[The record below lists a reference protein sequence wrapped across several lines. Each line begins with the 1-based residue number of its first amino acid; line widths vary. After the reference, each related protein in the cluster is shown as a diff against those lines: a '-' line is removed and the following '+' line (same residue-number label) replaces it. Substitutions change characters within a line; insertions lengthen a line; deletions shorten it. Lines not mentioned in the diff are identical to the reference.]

1 VPIIIGMFNAKYWL
15 NEKKGTEENIPFITS
30 FCVCIIS
37 ILIQNSTLVLYFFHP
52 HKKWLLA
59 LIKLIENVSDFF
71 YDYDDE
77 GYLFQL
83 QSYYSQQDLLRG
95 VPQNRENIYRKQVHH
110 QNVINNVEI
119 DLFLHWHTWFFP
131 LLIKHIA

>member
-1 VPIIIGMFNAKYWL
+1 MFR
-15 NEKKGTEENIPFITS
+15 I
-30 FCVCIIS
+30 
-37 ILIQNSTLVLYFFHP
+37 
-52 HKKWLLA
+52 
-59 LIKLIENVSDFF
+59 FF

-119 DLFLHWHTWFFP
+119 DLFLH
-131 LLIKHIA
+131 